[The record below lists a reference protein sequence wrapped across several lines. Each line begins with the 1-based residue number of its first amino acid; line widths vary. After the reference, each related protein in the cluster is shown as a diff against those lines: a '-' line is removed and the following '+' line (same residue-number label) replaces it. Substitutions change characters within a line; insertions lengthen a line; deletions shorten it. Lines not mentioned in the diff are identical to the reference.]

1 MHAFAA
7 LPRCRAIH
15 PGALRSRLLD
25 RSRPPATGS
34 AAPYSPAPDRAP
46 RGPNKADRPVLRW
59 RFGLWCGR
67 PLRPGPPGLL
77 SPGNGSRA
85 RNRRQKMAA
94 IGYVTRNGNGFK
106 GQLRTLS
113 IRTDVEIIPNS
124 RKNGSN
130 QPDYRVRATGVAI
143 GAGWIRISETS
154 GKEDVSQ
161 DRKSVV

>member
-1 MHAFAA
+1 MRISDWSSDVCSSD
-7 LPRCRAIH
+7 L
-15 PGALRSRLLD
+15 
-25 RSRPPATGS
+25 
-34 AAPYSPAPDRAP
+34 
-46 RGPNKADRPVLRW
+46 RPVLRW

-130 QPDYRVRATGVAI
+130 QPDYRVMASGVEI

-154 GKEDVSQ
+154 GKDYEIGRAHV
-161 DRKSVV
+161 